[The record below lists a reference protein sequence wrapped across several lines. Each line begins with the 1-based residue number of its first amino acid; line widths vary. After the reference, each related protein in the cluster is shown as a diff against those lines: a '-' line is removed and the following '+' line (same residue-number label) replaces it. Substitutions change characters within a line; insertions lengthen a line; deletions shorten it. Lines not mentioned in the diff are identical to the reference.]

1 MRALVNSASAALR
14 RRTPVVLVS
23 VAALLLLGAG
33 PAQNPKLEI
42 VIGTVVI
49 GTGEPPV
56 WRPAAEGDVLQPG
69 DVVRTGADGRAELRV
84 AAGLVRLYEEST
96 LRLPQVA
103 NTVPGTD
110 SVDLEEGASL
120 FDIIKRRSGRDFE
133 VRTPEAVVMVKGTRF
148 SVSVDTAGAAV
159 SVFRGLVGVRGLA
172 KDATREVLVH
182 EGFTAIGARSVPFT
196 LDLMRARTDAW
207 ESWSKK
213 GPRPVAEV
221 EAHKGPGPRPEIEFA
236 RDATRLAMTKRMA
249 AHMGMDR
256 EAIARHRDGA
266 RMERMHR
273 DPITDSH
280 NREMMDEIQETYAES
295 TLGQVGQFNVEF
307 IMSGGPDRVHI
318 TGPNLDDTYLQGT
331 LEQVTQGNFGLLS
344 PELLNVLSTQGVN
357 PDNFANNL
365 LNGLD
370 K

>member
-1 MRALVNSASAALR
+1 MRVLLKSTATAFR
-14 RRTPVVLVS
+14 RRTPVVLAS

-69 DVVRTGADGRAELRV
+69 DVVRTGADGRAELRM
-84 AAGLVRLYEEST
+84 AAGIVRLYEDST
-96 LRLPQVA
+96 LRLPDA
-103 NTVPGTD
+103 FSAGTD
-110 SVDLEEGASL
+110 GVDLEEGTSI
-120 FDIIKRRSGRDFE
+120 FDILKRRSGRNFE

-182 EGFTAIGARSVPFT
+182 EGFTASGARSVPFT

-207 ESWSKK
+207 GSWSKK
-213 GPRPVAEV
+213 GPRPAAEV
-221 EAHKGPGPRPEIEFA
+221 EAHKGPRPEIEFA

-249 AHMGMDR
+249 RHMSMDR

-280 NREMMDEIQETYAES
+280 NHEMMDEIQETYAES
-295 TLGQVGQFNVEF
+295 TLGQVGQFSVEF

-318 TGPNLDDTYLQGT
+318 TGPNLDDTYLQDT
-331 LEQVTQGNFGLLS
+331 LQQVTQGNFGLLS

-357 PDNFANNL
+357 PENFANNL
-365 LNGLD
+365 LSGLD